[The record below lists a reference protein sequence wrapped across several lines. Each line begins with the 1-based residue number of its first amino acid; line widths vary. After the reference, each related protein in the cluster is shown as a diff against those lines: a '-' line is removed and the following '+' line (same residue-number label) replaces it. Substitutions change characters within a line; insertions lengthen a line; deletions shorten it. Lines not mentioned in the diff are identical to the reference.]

1 MTSHPVVLDTV
12 HVPARRALDLLVLDR
27 VRIQAWDRILFVE
40 CGDGWIAEEASRRA
54 LRAYVC
60 GLDTSLDQVERA
72 RQLREVRGKL
82 EFMPWDGRTLPV
94 RDAEFNRVVAI
105 LAGALPQQGA
115 GLLRDVRRVLRGGG
129 EAYLLHPTTGQAEL
143 RVTLAQAG
151 WTDVCELARSD
162 DDGAILLR
170 AQCAPPSPS
179 DQKIV

>member
-12 HVPARRALDLLVLDR
+12 DVPARRGLDLLVLDH

-40 CGDGWIAEEASRRA
+40 CGDGWIAEEAWRRA

-82 EFMPWDGRTLPV
+82 EFMPWDGHTLPV
-94 RDAEFNRVVAI
+94 PDAEFNRVVAI
-105 LAGALPQQGA
+105 LAAAPPHHA
-115 GLLRDVRRVLRGGG
+115 ADVLRDVRRVMRVGG
-129 EAYLLHPTTGQAEL
+129 EAYLLHPTTGDAEL
-143 RVTLAQAG
+143 RLTVAQAG
-151 WTDVCELARSD
+151 WTDVCEVARSGD
-162 DDGAILLR
+162 DVAVLLR
-170 AQCAPPSPS
+170 ARCAPPSPS

>member
-12 HVPARRALDLLVLDR
+12 DVPARRGLDLLVLDH

-40 CGDGWIAEEASRRA
+40 CGDGWIAEEAWRRA

-94 RDAEFNRVVAI
+94 PDADFNRVVAT
-105 LAGALPQQGA
+105 LAAAPPHHA
-115 GLLRDVRRVLRGGG
+115 ADLLRDARRVMRVGG
-129 EAYLLHPTTGQAEL
+129 EAYLLHPTTADAGL
-143 RVTLAQAG
+143 RLTLAQAG
-151 WTDVCELARSD
+151 WTDVCEVTRSD
-162 DDGAILLR
+162 DDVAVLLR
-170 AQCAPPSPS
+170 ARCGPPSPR